1 MWIFW
6 ELAVLSFS
14 AHSSTVF
21 FSVKNSDLSIPERSY
36 PMVDAASECG
46 SEVPHNSSKPWT
58 PLPTPPKWPTGPQWL
73 RVRMTGSS
81 DFPIFVWGRNEQNFQ
96 AGFFQS
102 RWSKSHKLVSLQGIT
117 LPSTHNLSKLTTFS
131 NSKEKELLPKNEFV
145 FAESYYVT
153 YCLGTCNKLR
163 KTTVTGVHPDWADR
177 PSLLLTAASVA
188 VDKSIHSQF
197 GSLKFT
203 RQLIVWLEI
212 LNIYILWINHFL
224 LFRQKTAAWQSVIFY
239 IAFLLI
245 LETKQKFE

>member
-1 MWIFW
+1 
-6 ELAVLSFS
+6 
-14 AHSSTVF
+14 
-21 FSVKNSDLSIPERSY
+21 
-36 PMVDAASECG
+36 MVDAASECG

-212 LNIYILWINHFL
+212 LNIYIYYELIISYCLGRRLLPDSQLYFTL
-224 LFRQKTAAWQSVIFY
+224 LFFSFWKLSRSLNSYNWSNNVMKSIIHFRST
-239 IAFLLI
+239 
-245 LETKQKFE
+245 